1 MQHGRYAASVIRG
14 KTGKPFQYLDK
25 GSLAVIGRA
34 SGVAQFFGEKLRFHG
49 LLAWLVWLFVH
60 LMYLVGF
67 QNRLI
72 VFIRWA
78 FNYMTYNRGARLIT
92 GDPEPLG
99 EEPPPPAT
107 VTEAVR
113 RGPVGST
120 R

>member
-1 MQHGRYAASVIRG
+1 M
-14 KTGKPFQYLDK
+14 
-25 GSLAVIGRA
+25 
-34 SGVAQFFGEKLRFHG
+34 RFHG
-49 LLAWLVWLFVH
+49 LLAWMVWLFVH

-92 GDPEPLG
+92 GDPEAG
-99 EEPPPPAT
+99 EHARSGT
-107 VTEAVR
+107 IGT
-113 RGPVGST
+113 T